1 MVVVGLDRADW
12 AAAAT
17 AVVAAEEATVLNQAG
32 WAVALA
38 MEVLMAQ
45 VTAAD
50 VAHALAG
57 WAA

>member
-1 MVVVGLDRADW
+1 MDQADWAVAVMVVV
-12 AAAAT
+12 AAA
-17 AVVAAEEATVLNQAG
+17 EAKVPDQAG